1 MSEPMTRAMLPIP
14 LTVWPSGDRRQERPR
29 SLELAF
35 PEMPTADRWT
45 DPVAFA
51 RVTAGRWS
59 GWPPAASVEEEA
71 RKIRRANDI
80 EEGAGGERWPETEW
94 VYRSPLRPP
103 PKPA

>member
-1 MSEPMTRAMLPIP
+1 
-14 LTVWPSGDRRQERPR
+14 
-29 SLELAF
+29 
-35 PEMPTADRWT
+35 MPTADRWT

-59 GWPPAASVEEEA
+59 GWPAAASVEEEA